1 MRTTISPRAGRCAA
15 KEGCVLVAMNTNV
28 DANEKPK
35 LQEYATE
42 IQIEFFDRLRSGDDP
57 VHEHA
62 RTELVTLANDALE
75 LLGSLRVDKIDFDAE
90 VRRVLTKL
98 EILAGYEVEEFTLEV
113 HADGYDVADEQLMA
127 DLSDA
132 AKARFSDEQKLV
144 RALLDE
150 PEVTLEES
158 EPGCCGY
165 GTTYH
170 FSTKDPV
177 IAAKYGFVDDA
188 EREAEAEEA
197 RAAAEQR
204 AAEAAKAVEAFWARI
219 KAEGLEA
226 VTASIRAQAVAL
238 KGEDAV
244 NQIWKAIESLEK
256 EPAKQIQMLSR
267 VVGVATTGGAQ

>member
-1 MRTTISPRAGRCAA
+1 MDSH
-15 KEGCVLVAMNTNV
+15 
-28 DANEKPK
+28 EKPK

-42 IQIEFFDRLRSGDDP
+42 VQIEFFDRLRSGDDP

-62 RTELVTLANDALE
+62 RTELVTLANDTLE

-90 VRRVLTKL
+90 VRRILSKL

-113 HADGYDVADEQLMA
+113 HADGYDVADEELMA

-144 RALLDE
+144 RELLNE
-150 PEVTLEES
+150 PEVTLDDQ

-165 GTTYH
+165 GNTYC
-170 FSTKDPV
+170 FSTTDPV
-177 IAAKYGFVDDA
+177 IAEKYGFLGEA

-204 AAEAAKAVEAFWARI
+204 AAEAAKATEAFSARI

-244 NQIWKAIESLEK
+244 NQIWMAIESVEK
-256 EPAKQIQMLSR
+256 DPATQIQMLSLAA
-267 VVGVATTGGAQ
+267 GVAATGGAR